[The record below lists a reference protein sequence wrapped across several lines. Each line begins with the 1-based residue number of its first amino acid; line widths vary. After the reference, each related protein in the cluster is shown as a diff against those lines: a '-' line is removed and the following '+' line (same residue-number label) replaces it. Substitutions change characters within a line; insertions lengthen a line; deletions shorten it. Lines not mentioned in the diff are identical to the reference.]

1 MTQEQPRGL
10 VAEWLA
16 DSASAVDWRKVQ
28 DGYLAKLAAIRALE
42 PNPHYQFTPA
52 DIALAFMTGYVR
64 AKETRNDDGDPTRE
78 FSNRLESTGDSNPET
93 PGENQAGP
101 EEQQDRQDQPADEV
115 HHCPDG
121 YEPAG

>member
-42 PNPHYQFTPA
+42 PDPHYQFTPA

-64 AKETRNDDGDPTRE
+64 AKELNKDDKQSRE
-78 FSNRLESTGDSNPET
+78 FGNRLESAGPENPRAS
-93 PGENQAGP
+93 GENQAGAQ
-101 EEQQDRQDQPADEV
+101 E
-115 HHCPDG
+115 
-121 YEPAG
+121 